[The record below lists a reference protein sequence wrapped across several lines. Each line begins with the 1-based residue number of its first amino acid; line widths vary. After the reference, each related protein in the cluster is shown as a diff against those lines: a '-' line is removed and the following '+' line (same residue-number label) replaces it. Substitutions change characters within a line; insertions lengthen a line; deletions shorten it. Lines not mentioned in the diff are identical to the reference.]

1 MQDALIIVGMI
12 TMVVGASCL
21 VLLSRLILIKIEKEK
36 AEAKAIE
43 DYASRVD
50 RAPILDLIYEEQSH
64 EL

>member
-36 AEAKAIE
+36 AEARAIE

>member
-21 VLLSRLILIKIEKEK
+21 VLLSRLILIKIEK
-36 AEAKAIE
+36 AIE

>member
-36 AEAKAIE
+36 AEARAIE

-50 RAPILDLIYEEQSH
+50 RAPILDLIYEEQGH

>member
-21 VLLSRLILIKIEKEK
+21 VLLTRLILIKIEKEK